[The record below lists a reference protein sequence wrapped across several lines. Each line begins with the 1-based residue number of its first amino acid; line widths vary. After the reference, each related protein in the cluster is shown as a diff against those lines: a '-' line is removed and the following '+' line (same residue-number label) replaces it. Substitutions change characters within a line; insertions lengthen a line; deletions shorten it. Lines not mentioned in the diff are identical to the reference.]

1 MTNWYYEVE
10 YKIIKESYDKSDLVN
25 NIFYDKYTF
34 VSTDITFKDSIKYLC
49 GDDVNNKR
57 YFAFQNNRIE
67 ENNPNLVQIFSR
79 NCKINV
85 KIGDKLINESDD
97 VFQDL
102 IITETYYKN
111 KYYLYGTN
119 IVS

>member
-49 GDDVNNKR
+49 GDDANNKR
-57 YFAFQNNRIE
+57 
-67 ENNPNLVQIFSR
+67 
-79 NCKINV
+79 
-85 KIGDKLINESDD
+85 SDD
-97 VFQDL
+97 AFQDL
-102 IITETYYKN
+102 INNTETYYKI
-111 KYYLYGTN
+111 N
-119 IVS
+119 IIYMKLILCL

>member
-57 YFAFQNNRIE
+57 
-67 ENNPNLVQIFSR
+67 
-79 NCKINV
+79 
-85 KIGDKLINESDD
+85 SDD

-102 IITETYYKN
+102 INNTETYYKI
-111 KYYLYGTN
+111 N
-119 IVS
+119 IIYMKLILCL